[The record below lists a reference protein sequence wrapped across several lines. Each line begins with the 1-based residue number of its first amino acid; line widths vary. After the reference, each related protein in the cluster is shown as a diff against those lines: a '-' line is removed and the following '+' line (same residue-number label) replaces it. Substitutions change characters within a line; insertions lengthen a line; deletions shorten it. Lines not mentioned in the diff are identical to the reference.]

1 MKCEINQLVK
11 QTVLVT
17 GLILGSGAS
26 LFAQSE
32 IQVSVVSPLDKIF
45 HDTRLISDGEPVLT
59 LESAANEFE
68 SGQFVIRSDRELR
81 NVSVTVS
88 ELSHASGE
96 ARIAA
101 ANLEWRF
108 VGYVPVERNTTEA
121 ECGEHLDIPPGE
133 LLRLAPFDCPDPLLE
148 ETSVTVPADTSQPVW
163 ITARVPKGTPPG
175 LYRGTIGVQTSSGN
189 VDLPIELTVFP
200 FELPDERHLYLTNWF
215 QGNHIAQAHGVEL
228 LSDEYWEILSRYA
241 RDFAEHHQNV
251 IYTPWRLIKI
261 FREADGRLTY
271 DYSDFDRFV
280 ETFIEAGTAERIEIQ
295 HVAHHGEEG
304 LQGNEIL
311 IYDVK
316 PVDRASGERVSLP
329 ENEGMAGLLSDLH
342 RHLGERGWL
351 DRAIVHVADEPS
363 FHNMGQWKAVAKFVR
378 EHMPGVET
386 IDAIGATGYEDSLDI
401 MVPLTRDVHTWF
413 DDFKAAQDRG
423 TELWFYTCCAPWGRY
438 ANRFLDYHLSKTRIL
453 HWMNYFTGTEGF
465 LHWGLTYGWND
476 PFGPAPRFP
485 PGDSHIIYPGKNGP
499 MSSMRWEMLREGMED
514 YEYLW
519 LLEERTRE
527 IMSRL
532 NVSPDQ
538 FSPKTASREICG
550 RLVGSLTDYTTD
562 PEIFYAVRRFL
573 AAELTKIR
581 EEPLVLLGTD
591 PSPNTVLDTG
601 PATTKVYGFVEPGT
615 TVRVGGEEVP
625 VDPAT
630 GQFVKKVGFSW
641 SDRVLWV
648 DVQKGDSRKTFRKE
662 FTIH

>member
-1 MKCEINQLVK
+1 MKRVIKRLMK
-11 QTVLVT
+11 QAVLLT
-17 GLILGSGAS
+17 GLILVSGAR
-26 LFAQSE
+26 LPAQSE
-32 IQVSVVSPLDKIF
+32 IQVSAVSPLEKIF
-45 HDTRLISDGEPVLT
+45 QDTRLLPDRDPVLT
-59 LESAANEFE
+59 LESASNEFE
-68 SGQFVIRSDRELR
+68 SGQFVIRCDRELR
-81 NVSVTVS
+81 NVSVTLS
-88 ELSHASGE
+88 ELSQAAGE
-96 ARIAA
+96 ARIEA
-101 ANLEWRF
+101 ANLKWRF
-108 VGYVPVERNTTEA
+108 VGYVPVERNSTEA
-121 ECGEHLDIPPGE
+121 ECGEHSDIPPGE

-148 ETSVTVPADTSQPVW
+148 EESVTVPPDRSQPVW

-175 LYRGTIGVQTSSGN
+175 LYRGTITVQTSLGN
-189 VDLPIELTVFP
+189 VGLPIELTVFP

-215 QGNHIAQAHGVEL
+215 QGGHIARAHGVEL
-228 LSDEYWEILSRYA
+228 LSDEYWKILSRYA
-241 RDFAEHHQNV
+241 RDFGEHHQNV
-251 IYTPWRLIKI
+251 VYTPWRLIKV

-271 DYSDFDRFV
+271 DYADFDRFV

-295 HVAHHGEEG
+295 HIARHGEEG
-304 LQGNEIL
+304 RRGNEIL
-311 IYDVK
+311 IYEVK
-316 PVDRASGERVSLP
+316 PVDRANGEGVSLP
-329 ENEGMAGLLSDLH
+329 GNEGMAGLLSDLH

-351 DRAIVHVADEPS
+351 DRAIIHVADEPS

-378 EHMPGVET
+378 EQMPGVET
-386 IDAIGATGYEDSLDI
+386 IDAIGATGYEDYLDI

-413 DDFKAAQDRG
+413 DDFKGAQDRG

-499 MSSMRWEMLREGMED
+499 MSSIRWEMLREGMED

-527 IMSRL
+527 IMKRL
-532 NVSPDQ
+532 NVSPEQ
-538 FSPKTASREICG
+538 FSPETASREICG
-550 RLVGSLTDYTTD
+550 RLVKSLTDYTTD
-562 PEIFYAVRRFL
+562 PEIFYAVRRAL
-573 AAELTKIR
+573 AAELTGIR
-581 EEPLVLLGTD
+581 EEPLALLGTD

-615 TVRVGGEEVP
+615 TVRVGGEDVP

-630 GQFVKKVGFSW
+630 GQFVKKVRFAW
-641 SDRVLWV
+641 SERVLWV
-648 DVQKGDSRKTFRKE
+648 EVQKGDLRKTFRKE
-662 FTIH
+662 FTVR